1 MALDKLFNLPE
12 VQFPWFQSKVVCVV
26 MELKG
31 ELDEIMYAKCT
42 RTPGSDSYY

>member
-1 MALDKLFNLPE
+1 MALDKLFNLRE
-12 VQFPWFQSKVVCVV
+12 VQFPWFQSKVVCV

-31 ELDEIMYAKCT
+31 EVDEIMYAKCA